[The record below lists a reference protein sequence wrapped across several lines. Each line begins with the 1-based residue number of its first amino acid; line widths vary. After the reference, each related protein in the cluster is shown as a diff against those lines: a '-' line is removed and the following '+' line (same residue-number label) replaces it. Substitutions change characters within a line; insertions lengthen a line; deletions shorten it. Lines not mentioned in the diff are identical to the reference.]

1 MKKRYRILGIILFI
15 ITNKLQAQTTDAMK
29 ILPNGNVG
37 IGTSTPTQAKL
48 VVIGQQ
54 GYEGNSVFI
63 YGQNYSKLMTG
74 NLKNSIY
81 ASDGITS
88 QQFNVMSDERIKKI
102 IGISNNDND
111 LETLSKIEITNYRMI
126 DSIGKGN
133 QVYKK
138 VIAQQVEKVYP
149 MAVSN
154 NLTEIIPNIYQ
165 LSTIHEGWIYT
176 NTKDL
181 VIGDKIKLV
190 FSEEEVVLSVLEID
204 GYNIKVDCT
213 KEGSV
218 FVYGK
223 EVNNFHSVDYEAIAM
238 LNVSATQALLKRIEV
253 LETKNSTLSKT
264 VSELKKEQQKTEDR
278 LRAIEQLV
286 MPGMAE
292 NN

>member
-102 IGISNNDND
+102 IGISNNEND

-126 DSIGKGN
+126 DSLRKGN

-165 LSTIHEGWIYT
+165 LSTIHKGWIHT

-190 FSEEEVVLSVLEID
+190 FSEEEVLLSVLEID

-253 LETKNSTLSKT
+253 LEAKNSTLSKT
-264 VSELKKEQQKTEDR
+264 VSELKKEQQKADDR